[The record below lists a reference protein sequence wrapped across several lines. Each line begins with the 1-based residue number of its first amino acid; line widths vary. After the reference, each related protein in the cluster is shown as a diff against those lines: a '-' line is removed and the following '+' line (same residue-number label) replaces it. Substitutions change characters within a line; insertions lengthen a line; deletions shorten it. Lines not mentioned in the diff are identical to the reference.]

1 MNKWIRNS
9 IIVLVVAV
17 LGFVGFRL
25 FSGGGDAQAQGR
37 PGQQADTEI
46 ESFTNVFRGD
56 LSAGATAAGQLIAQ
70 READLA
76 LQTSGTVAAVNA
88 QAGDS
93 VKAGDVLV
101 VLDTTSLERAV
112 LEAEQAVA
120 VQEQNLAKLNLP
132 AADYDIASAEA
143 ALASAQAALDDLLAG
158 PSESDIAASEANL
171 NAARADLGSASSRY
185 SEVAAGGSTDEI
197 LLAEKQLSDAEAAY
211 KLAEEAHRATY
222 QCTWNSETNQFDC
235 DPTSDD
241 PDARANAQQALANLR
256 LAEERLNN
264 LQPGASNSSVA
275 AQGSNVQAR
284 RAALDAAEAR
294 HQKLLAGA
302 TSDQIAAAEANVAQ
316 AQATLSNLQD
326 GPSNTAITRQE
337 VALETA
343 KINLERAQYN
353 LAKAVLTAPFDGIIT
368 QVNVTPGEIG
378 TGIVMSLIDMNSLEV
393 ELNVDE
399 IDIGLVSVGQDAT
412 ITFDAYR
419 GVELLGGIVSIA
431 PVNTANAT
439 GTVNY
444 KVNIALEETDI
455 ELLNGL
461 TAEARLLTSQVEG
474 ALLVSNRAIR
484 ADRNAGLFY
493 VDRVTGTDEEG
504 EPILE
509 EVEVTIGLRDSANTQ
524 ILSGLNDGDEVAIGY
539 IPPPTINIGG
549 PGDDD

>member
-1 MNKWIRNS
+1 MKKWIRNL
-9 IIVLVVAV
+9 IILSVVAV
-17 LGFVGFRL
+17 VAFLGFRF
-25 FSGGGDAQAQGR
+25 FNQDGGAQAEGR
-37 PGQQADTEI
+37 PGQASDTEI
-46 ESFTNVFRGD
+46 ESLTNVFRGD

-93 VKAGDVLV
+93 VSAGDILVL
-101 VLDTTSLERAV
+101 LDTTSLQRAI

-120 VQEQNLAKLNLP
+120 IQEQNLAKLNLP
-132 AADYDIASAEA
+132 AASYDIASAEA
-143 ALASAQAALDDLLAG
+143 ALTSAQAALDDLLAG

-171 NAARADLGSASSRY
+171 NAAKADLGSASSRY
-185 SEVAAGGSTDEI
+185 SEVAAGGSADEV
-197 LLAEKQLSDAEAAY
+197 LLAEKQVADAEAAY
-211 KLAEEAHRATY
+211 KLAEEAHRATF
-222 QCTWNSETNQFDC
+222 QCSWNSSTNQFDC
-235 DPTSDD
+235 DPFSDD
-241 PDARANAQQALANLR
+241 PGARANAQQALANLK
-256 LAEERLNN
+256 LAEERLSN
-264 LQPGASNSSVA
+264 LQPGASNSSVV
-275 AQGSNVQAR
+275 AQGSNVQVR
-284 RAALDAAEAR
+284 RASLDAAEAR

-302 TSDQIAAAEANVAQ
+302 TTDQIAAAEASVAQ
-316 AQATLSNLQD
+316 AQAALSNLQD
-326 GPSNTAITRQE
+326 GPSEVTITRQE

-353 LAKAVLTAPFDGIIT
+353 LSKAALVAPFDGIVT

-378 TGIVMSLIDMNSLEV
+378 TGVVMSLIDMNSLEV

-399 IDIGLVSVGQDAT
+399 IDIGLVSVGQEAT

-419 GVELLGGIVSIA
+419 GSELLGNIVSIA
-431 PVNTANAT
+431 PVNTANAS

-444 KVNIALEETDI
+444 QVNIALEDSDI

-461 TAEARLLTSQVEG
+461 TAEARLLTSQVED

-484 ADRNAGLFY
+484 ADRDAGLFY
-493 VDRVTGTDEEG
+493 VDRVTGTDEAG

-509 EVEVTIGLRDSANTQ
+509 EIEVTIGLRDGTNTQ

-549 PGDDD
+549 PGDD